1 MKKQKN
7 IFIFI
12 RVFSWYLIIFFIY
25 IEDRNLFDLE
35 FNLVDRFD
43 YLFLYKKPK
52 TVKWSINLW
61 TLNSLR
67 LIDRDILKTR
77 NISNERLNIFFI

>member
-35 FNLVDRFD
+35 FNFVDRFD
-43 YLFLYKKPK
+43 YLFLYKKHK